1 MGARGGRTRYLGV
14 GWLCC
19 LLTPARASAHG
30 LDDTQVAVEL
40 ALLAGDIAFS
50 VADIAAYAGDA
61 RSNAW
66 LIPQAIYTLPQAA
79 LCNAET
85 YISSDSLLGVSIV
98 GDQLATFAIYG
109 VAGRGVSTTALYPL
123 SWGIGAN
130 IALTNNAVAL
140 TLRSKLA
147 SKSVATTE
155 IVASVPQLVVAGFA
169 VGSARN
175 FPSQRPVLLAL
186 GGWSAGLFTHGV
198 MSLVLRHVAPR
209 AYEPDDANKDE
220 QAGWSLNPSVVAV
233 DRSRVPGF
241 VIQGKF

>member
-1 MGARGGRTRYLGV
+1 VIGL
-14 GWLCC
+14 C

-30 LDDTQVAVEL
+30 LDDPAVGIALAVA
-40 ALLAGDIAFS
+40 AGDLAFA
-50 VADIAAYAGDA
+50 VADVAAFAGDA

-66 LIPQAIYTLPQAA
+66 LIPQAIYTPPQAA
-79 LCNAET
+79 LCNADA
-85 YISSDSLLGVSIV
+85 YISRGSLLGVCIF

-123 SWGIGAN
+123 SWAIGAN

-147 SKSVATTE
+147 STSVATTE
-155 IVASVPQLVVAGFA
+155 IAASVPQLVAASFA

-198 MSLVLRHVAPR
+198 MSLVLRHAAPR
-209 AYEPDDANKDE
+209 AYEPKTLDKDE
-220 QAGWSLNPSVVAV
+220 QAGWSLSPSMVAV
-233 DRSRVPGF
+233 DRSQAPGF
-241 VIQGKF
+241 VIYGKF